1 MFMISKLS
9 SRQII
14 AANLKEL
21 MLSNKH
27 SEGDLH
33 RKTGLSQST
42 IGRVLKCETSATVD
56 TLETISKVYG
66 LQAWQIMIADL
77 DVSNPPVLKAMSDKE
92 KLFYEKMKDL
102 MQELK

>member
-9 SRQII
+9 TRQII

-21 MLSNKH
+21 MLRNKH

-56 TLETISKVYG
+56 TIDAIVKVYG
-66 LQAWQIMIADL
+66 LQSWQMMIADL
-77 DVSNPPVLKAMSDKE
+77 DISNPPALKAMSDKE

-102 MQELK
+102 MKDLQ